1 MKRKVITAT
10 IIVWTA
16 LTIIFAYVYV
26 VIGAAWPQVAA
37 EYETRWDYRL
47 AFFALTC
54 LPVLLIVLLAL
65 VLLEWKYISEKG

>member
-16 LTIIFAYVYV
+16 LTLVSAYVYV
-26 VIGAAWPQVAA
+26 VIGATWPPVAA
-37 EYETRWDYRL
+37 EYETRWDYRM

-54 LPVLLIVLLAL
+54 LPVLLIVLIVL
-65 VLLEWKYISEKG
+65 VLLEWKYLSEKD